1 MDIKQS
7 DRAVKIAR
15 TLKQLQEEKD
25 SRSYRIGQLGYYA
38 REMGKDFLRANNAD
52 TWSAFLAEN
61 NMSIS
66 TVNNYVGLYRLYG
79 EDGIDLT
86 EEQWTEIG
94 PRKLRIMAPVMKDY
108 KPEILDGGCI
118 VDIRYE
124 AIIDSARTLSA
135 SDLMATIKGDG
146 STASRSRTQGT
157 ENALL
162 QSDAAENHPPLSPA
176 QYMKKVKESPC
187 CICHGER
194 DSEYA
199 HWPRTK
205 NHGEFGIPLC
215 RVCHTEQ
222 ESFMIDG
229 HIGTRAEW
237 FARNFRQIGEWLDS
251 LIGG

>member
-38 REMGKDFLRANNAD
+38 REMGKDFLKAND
-52 TWSAFLAEN
+52 CDSWSSFLAEN

-66 TVNNYVGLYRLYG
+66 TVNNYVGLYRTFG
-79 EDGIDLT
+79 EDGLNLP
-86 EEQWTEIG
+86 EKQWTDIG
-94 PRKLRIMAPVMKDY
+94 PRKLRIIAPHIKKDGNETDWNY
-108 KPEILDGGCI
+108 HVYLLDNA
-118 VDIRYE
+118 E
-124 AIIDSARTLSA
+124 SLSA
-135 SDLMATIKGDG
+135 SDLMKSVKGEGGDIG
-146 STASRSRTQGT
+146 PQVSQVVEQPTH
-157 ENALL
+157 AL
-162 QSDAAENHPPLSPA
+162 PVSPA

-251 LIGG
+251 LIGS

>member
-1 MDIKQS
+1 MNIKDS
-7 DRAVKIAR
+7 DRAVNIAR
-15 TLKQLQEEKD
+15 TLKKLQEEKD

-38 REMGKDFLRANNAD
+38 REMGKDFLKAND
-52 TWSAFLAEN
+52 CDSWSSFLAEN

-66 TVNNYVGLYRLYG
+66 TVNNYVGLYRKFG
-79 EDGIDLT
+79 EDGLKLT
-86 EEQWTEIG
+86 EEEWTDIG
-94 PRKLRIMAPVMKDY
+94 PRKLRIIAPITWGHNQEKCTGEFAGNYPLEELLEM
-108 KPEILDGGCI
+108 
-118 VDIRYE
+118 
-124 AIIDSARTLSA
+124 ARTLSA
-135 SDLMATIKGDG
+135 SDLIKEIRGEGGDIG
-146 STASRSRTQGT
+146 PQVSQVVERPTH
-157 ENALL
+157 AL
-162 QSDAAENHPPLSPA
+162 PVSPA
-176 QYMKKVKESPC
+176 QYKKKVKESPC

-251 LIGG
+251 LIGS

>member
-1 MDIKQS
+1 MNIKDS

-187 CICHGER
+187 CICGQEETDRMAIH
-194 DSEYA
+194 SH
-199 HWPRTK
+199 HWPQTRVRTDRDWK
-205 NHGEFGIPLC
+205 VIP
-215 RVCHTEQ
+215 VC
-222 ESFMIDG
+222 
-229 HIGTRAEW
+229 AECHDLLHRGVNLTAQIMNGW
-237 FARNFRQIGEWLDS
+237 FWDRWVEEER
-251 LIGG
+251 